1 MIKLIAF
8 DWNGTLF
15 SDAQTIVN
23 ADNKLLKKFGIKP
36 ITIKK
41 FRQSFHMPVIHY
53 WKNIGLSD
61 SFLKKN
67 LNEMESL
74 FTSYYE
80 PLADKART
88 RSGVREILKFFS
100 ENKIQSIVYSNHTTV
115 NIEKQLRRLK
125 INHQIH
131 KVLARALGD
140 NSQIHT
146 RTKETKLLNFVKE
159 HKFKP
164 DQVISVGDTEE
175 EIEIGK
181 QYGYHTVAITGG
193 YNTTARLTKHKPD
206 FLIHNMKELIGIV
219 KKLNK
224 L

>member
-15 SDAQTIVN
+15 SDTQTIVN
-23 ADNKLLKKFGIKP
+23 ADNKVLKEFAVKP

-41 FRQSFHMPVIHY
+41 FRETFHMPVIHY

-61 SFLKKN
+61 AFLKKN
-67 LNEMESL
+67 LDEMERL
-74 FTSYYE
+74 FTNHYE

-88 RSGVREILKFFS
+88 RSGVREVLKFLES
-100 ENKIQSIVYSNHTTV
+100 NKIKSVIYSNHTTV
-115 NIEKQLRRLK
+115 NIEKQIHRLK
-125 INHQIH
+125 INKYIN

-146 RTKETKLLNFVKE
+146 RTKEIKLLNFIKE

-164 DQVISVGDTEE
+164 QEVVSVGDTEE

-181 QYGYHTVAITGG
+181 QNGYHTVAITGG
-193 YNTTARLTKHKPD
+193 YNTTVRLTKHRPD
-206 FLIHNMKELIGIV
+206 FLIHNII
-219 KKLNK
+219 
-224 L
+224 